1 MKKLI
6 LTGIGLCL
14 ALSLTFAQQVTP
26 EETAAKATTEL
37 VQKLNLNDEQK
48 TAVSSILLDQAKAEE
63 TILKDSSSTAAAK
76 GETLNKLQTEVDSK
90 VSQLLTEDQKTIYQK
105 VIAERPAKA
114 VPTRTEPTKTDSS
127 AN

>member
-6 LTGIGLCL
+6 LTGMGLCL

-48 TAVSSILLDQAKAEE
+48 TAISSILLDQAKAEE
-63 TILKDSSSTAAAK
+63 TILKDSASTTAAK
-76 GETLNKLQTEVDSK
+76 GETLNKLQTEVDGK

-114 VPTRTEPTKTDSS
+114 VPTRTEASKTEPGT
-127 AN
+127 N

>member
-6 LTGIGLCL
+6 LTGIGMCL

-48 TAVSSILLDQAKAEE
+48 TAISSILLDQAKAEE
-63 TILKDSSSTAAAK
+63 TILKDSTSTAAAK
-76 GETLNKLQTEVDSK
+76 GETLNKIQTEVDGK
-90 VSQLLTEDQKTIYQK
+90 VSQLLTEDQKNIYQK
-105 VIAERPAKA
+105 VIAERPAKS
-114 VPTRTEPTKTDSS
+114 VPTPTEPSKTESS
-127 AN
+127 TN

>member
-6 LTGIGLCL
+6 LTGIGMCL

-48 TAVSSILLDQAKAEE
+48 TAISSILLDQAKAEE
-63 TILKDSSSTAAAK
+63 TILKDSTSTAAAK
-76 GETLNKLQTEVDSK
+76 GETLHKLQTEVDGK

-105 VIAERPAKA
+105 VVAERPAKT
-114 VPTRTEPTKTDSS
+114 VPTPTEPSKTESS
-127 AN
+127 TN

>member
-14 ALSLTFAQQVTP
+14 ALNLTFAQQATP

-63 TILKDSSSTAAAK
+63 TILKDSSSTAATK

>member
-1 MKKLI
+1 MKKQI
-6 LTGIGLCL
+6 LTGMGLCL

-48 TAVSSILLDQAKAEE
+48 TAISSILLDQAKAEE
-63 TILKDSSSTAAAK
+63 TILKDSTSTTAAK
-76 GETLNKLQTEVDSK
+76 VEILNKLQTEVDGK

-114 VPTRTEPTKTDSS
+114 VPTRTEASKTEPGT
-127 AN
+127 N

>member
-6 LTGIGLCL
+6 LTGMGLCL
-14 ALSLTFAQQVTP
+14 ALSLTFAQQATP

-48 TAVSSILLDQAKAEE
+48 TAISSILLDQAKAEE
-63 TILKDSSSTAAAK
+63 TILKDSTSTTAAK
-76 GETLNKLQTEVDSK
+76 GETLNKLQTEVDGK

-114 VPTRTEPTKTDSS
+114 VPTRTEASKTEPGT
-127 AN
+127 N

>member
-6 LTGIGLCL
+6 LTGMGLCL

-48 TAVSSILLDQAKAEE
+48 TAISSILLDQAKAEE
-63 TILKDSSSTAAAK
+63 TILKDSTSTTAAK
-76 GETLNKLQTEVDSK
+76 VEILNKLQTEVDGK

-114 VPTRTEPTKTDSS
+114 VPTRTEASKTEPGT
-127 AN
+127 N

>member
-14 ALSLTFAQQVTP
+14 ALSLTFAQQATP

-37 VQKLNLNDEQK
+37 VQNLTLFDEQK
-48 TAVSSILLDQAKAEE
+48 TAVSSILLDQEKAEE
-63 TILKDSSSTAAAK
+63 TILKDSTSTVAAK
-76 GETLNKLQTEVDSK
+76 GENLNKLQTEVDSK

-114 VPTRTEPTKTDSS
+114 IPTRTEPTKTDSS

>member
-6 LTGIGLCL
+6 LTGMGLCL

-48 TAVSSILLDQAKAEE
+48 TAISSILLDQAKAEE
-63 TILKDSSSTAAAK
+63 TILKDSTSTTAAK
-76 GETLNKLQTEVDSK
+76 GEPLNKLQTEVDGK

-114 VPTRTEPTKTDSS
+114 VPTRTEASKTEPGT
-127 AN
+127 N

>member
-14 ALSLTFAQQVTP
+14 ALSLTFAQQATP

-63 TILKDSSSTAAAK
+63 MILKDSSSTAAAK

-105 VIAERPAKA
+105 VIAERPAKV
-114 VPTRTEPTKTDSS
+114 VPTPTEPSKTESS

>member
-6 LTGIGLCL
+6 LTGMGLCL

-48 TAVSSILLDQAKAEE
+48 TAISSILLDQAKAEE
-63 TILKDSSSTAAAK
+63 TILKDSTSTTAAK
-76 GETLNKLQTEVDSK
+76 GETLNKLQTEVDGK

-114 VPTRTEPTKTDSS
+114 VPTRTEASKTEPGT
-127 AN
+127 N

>member
-14 ALSLTFAQQVTP
+14 ALSLTFAQQATP

-63 TILKDSSSTAAAK
+63 MILKDSSSTAAAK

-114 VPTRTEPTKTDSS
+114 VPTPTEPSKTESS

>member
-6 LTGIGLCL
+6 LTGMGLCL

-26 EETAAKATTEL
+26 EETVAKATTEL

-48 TAVSSILLDQAKAEE
+48 TAISSILLDQAKAEE
-63 TILKDSSSTAAAK
+63 TILKDSTSTTAAK
-76 GETLNKLQTEVDSK
+76 VEILNKLQTEVDGK

-114 VPTRTEPTKTDSS
+114 VPTRTEASKTEPGT
-127 AN
+127 N

>member
-1 MKKLI
+1 M
-6 LTGIGLCL
+6 CL
-14 ALSLTFAQQVTP
+14 ALNLTFAQQVTP

-37 VQKLNLNDEQK
+37 IQKLNLNDEQK

-76 GETLNKLQTEVDSK
+76 GETLNKLQTEVDTK

-114 VPTRTEPTKTDSS
+114 VPTTTEPSKTESS
-127 AN
+127 SN

>member
-6 LTGIGLCL
+6 LTGIGMCL

-48 TAVSSILLDQAKAEE
+48 TAISSILLDQAKAEE
-63 TILKDSSSTAAAK
+63 TILKDSTSTTAAK
-76 GETLNKLQTEVDSK
+76 GETLNKLQTEVDGK

-105 VIAERPAKA
+105 VIAERPAKS
-114 VPTRTEPTKTDSS
+114 VPTPTEPSKTESS
-127 AN
+127 TN

>member
-6 LTGIGLCL
+6 LTGMGLCL
-14 ALSLTFAQQVTP
+14 ALSLTFAQQATP

-48 TAVSSILLDQAKAEE
+48 TAISSILLDQAKAEE
-63 TILKDSSSTAAAK
+63 TILKDSTSTTAAK
-76 GETLNKLQTEVDSK
+76 VEILNKLQTEVDGK

-114 VPTRTEPTKTDSS
+114 VPTRTEASKTEPGT
-127 AN
+127 N